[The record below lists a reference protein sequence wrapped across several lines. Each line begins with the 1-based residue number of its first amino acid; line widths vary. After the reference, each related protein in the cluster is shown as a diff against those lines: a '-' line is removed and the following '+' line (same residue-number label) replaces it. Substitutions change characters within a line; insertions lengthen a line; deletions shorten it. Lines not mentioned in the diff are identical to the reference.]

1 MLLLVAMG
9 SATAYESTHGTE
21 RARSDFYCTWWFEL
35 LLALLG
41 LNVLASLLVRLPFRR
56 RQVGFV
62 VTHVSILL
70 ILGGAWI
77 TKKWGIDG
85 QVSIGEG
92 QTVSG
97 FRVPQECLTVSRSD
111 DRSVASLDLIS
122 RAIRSRR
129 PVDLP
134 ASSVLSLEGLQLTAE
149 HYLPDSERHDKVVN
163 DNPKERV
170 AVEVGLAMGAGKL
183 MSKSDSE
190 PEEMKQWVLADT
202 PEEAGGSSVVKIQIV
217 ETSEELKTR
226 LARAPASRPS
236 SKGSIHLDIQGKHYS
251 LTVEE
256 CMSQPAP
263 VGDTGYLV
271 RVLRY
276 LPHAIVGQD
285 HQLTSASS
293 QPVNPAIE
301 AEITGPKGTIK
312 QLAFARFPDF
322 QAMHGGEQQDVR
334 VRFTA
339 ASEPEANVPI
349 EIITSRSGELGARF
363 TPEDGS
369 PATTMITQGQAVET
383 PWPGVRLTVHERYDH
398 ARRKQEV
405 VPVSPPRE
413 GAIPALRLTARTSE
427 ATEQFWLRKGESRML
442 SAGGMTHRVTFDDK
456 VLPLGFDL
464 TLERFRIGYYPG
476 TQRPRSFESQITISD
491 PSIGRQQTQVVSM
504 NRPVSHG
511 DYTLFQSSYHQQA
524 SGKSTSVLSVS
535 WDPGKPVVF
544 AGYLLMFGGML
555 WMLVMRRVANG
566 RPNNGTNPSISSEG
580 SGNP

>member
-21 RARSDFYCTWWFEL
+21 RARADFYGTWWFEL
-35 LLALLG
+35 LLVLLG
-41 LNVLASLLVRLPFRR
+41 LNVLASLLVRVPSRR
-56 RQVGFV
+56 RRVGFV

-85 QVSIGEG
+85 QISIGEG
-92 QTVSG
+92 QTASA
-97 FRVPQECLTVSRSD
+97 FRVSQECLTVLRGD
-111 DRSVASLDLIS
+111 DRAEASLDLNS
-122 RAIRSRR
+122 RAIQSRR

-134 ASSVLSLEGLQLTAE
+134 TSSVLSLEGLQLTAE
-149 HYLPDSERHDKVVN
+149 RYLPDSERHDKIVN
-163 DNPKERV
+163 DNPNKRV
-170 AVEVGLAMGAGKL
+170 AVEVGIAMGERKL
-183 MSKSDSE
+183 MSKSDPE
-190 PEEMKQWVLADT
+190 PEEMRQWVLADT
-202 PEEAGGSSVVKIQIV
+202 PEETGGSSVVKLQVV
-217 ETSEELKTR
+217 ETSEELKKR
-226 LARAPASRPS
+226 LGRLPATQPS
-236 SKGSIHLDIQGKHYS
+236 STGNIHLDVQGKHYS

-301 AEITGPKGTIK
+301 AEITGPKGTSK

-322 QAMHGGEQQDVR
+322 QAMHGGDQQDVR

-349 EIITSRSGELGARF
+349 EIIASRSGELGARF
-363 TPEDGS
+363 TPEGGD
-369 PATTMITQGQAVET
+369 PVMTMITQGQAVET
-383 PWPGVRLTVHERYDH
+383 PWPGVRFTVHDRYEQ
-398 ARRKQEV
+398 ARRTHEV

-413 GAIPALRLTARTSE
+413 GAIPALQLTAKTSE
-427 ATEQFWLRKGESRML
+427 ATEQFWLRKGDSRTL
-442 SAGGMTHRVTFDDK
+442 NARGTAHRVTFDDK

-491 PSIGRQQTQVVSM
+491 PSIGRQQAQVVSM

-511 DYTLFQSSYHQQA
+511 GYTLFQSSYHQQPG
-524 SGKSTSVLSVS
+524 GKSTSVLSVS
-535 WDPGKPVVF
+535 WDPGKQVVF

-555 WMLVMRRVANG
+555 WMLVMRRVANE
-566 RPNNGTNPSISSEG
+566 RPNNGLNPTISAEG
-580 SGNP
+580 SRNL